1 MFNFSANHLF
11 LLSRTEYR
19 SCALLAMLDRDTR
32 RVYRLFDFT
41 KRLRPIPG
49 RAYCVAGKVNSV
61 NTLYLVVES
70 IQLDSKHWWSSIAP
84 LPDDGADG

>member
-19 SCALLAMLDRDTR
+19 TCALLTMLDCDTR

-70 IQLDSKHWWSSIAP
+70 IQLDRKHWWSSIAP
-84 LPDDGADG
+84 APDDGADG